1 MLGRYLSLTLAVAA
15 LAGAVLFAQKKG
27 RENPRR
33 DPVFDTS
40 KSGTP
45 TPIDAS
51 DEERERIRREN
62 EEHLK
67 KKAGEEQ
74 QVVPQQNKQPEE
86 KWPEPKE
93 YPRKKKGPRV
103 MPSSKSYVPE

>member
-1 MLGRYLSLTLAVAA
+1 MLGRYLSLAFALLA
-15 LAGAVLFAQKKG
+15 LAGAVLYAQKQGK
-27 RENPRR
+27 EKPRR

-51 DEERERIRREN
+51 ETERERIRRDN
-62 EEHLK
+62 EDHAK
-67 KKAGEEQ
+67 KKAGDQ
-74 QVVPQQNKQPEE
+74 QRANPQQNSVPEE

-103 MPSSKSYVPE
+103 MPSSKSYIPE

>member
-1 MLGRYLSLTLAVAA
+1 MHLANDAMLGRFLSLAFALLALV
-15 LAGAVLFAQKKG
+15 GAVLFAQKRA

-33 DPVFDTS
+33 NPVFDTS

-51 DEERERIRREN
+51 DAERERIRREN
-62 EEHLK
+62 EDYATK
-67 KKAGEEQ
+67 KTGEPL
-74 QVVPQQNKQPEE
+74 QVNPQQNSQPED

-93 YPRKKKGPRV
+93 YPRKKKR
-103 MPSSKSYVPE
+103 

>member
-1 MLGRYLSLTLAVAA
+1 MSGKLISVLFALAA
-15 LAGAVLFAQKKG
+15 LAGAVLYAQKQG
-27 RENPRR
+27 REKPRR

-45 TPIDAS
+45 TPIDAT
-51 DEERERIRREN
+51 ETERERIRRDN
-62 EEHLK
+62 EDHGK
-67 KKAGEEQ
+67 KKAGDQ
-74 QVVPQQNKQPEE
+74 QQANPQQNSVPEE

-103 MPSSKSYVPE
+103 MPSSKSYIPE

>member
-1 MLGRYLSLTLAVAA
+1 MLGKVISVLLALAA
-15 LAGAVLFAQKKG
+15 LAGAVLYAQKQG
-27 RENPRR
+27 REKPRR

-51 DEERERIRREN
+51 DAERERIRREN
-62 EEHLK
+62 EEHGK
-67 KKAGEEQ
+67 KKAGEQ
-74 QVVPQQNKQPEE
+74 PQVNPQQNNQPED

-103 MPSSKSYVPE
+103 MPSSKSYIPE